1 MEQSTILGADDPR
14 TSAQT
19 KTPKKPDNYLPWA
32 ILSTLLCC
40 LPFGIVAIIYSAKVD
55 SEWNA
60 GHYDAAIDAA
70 AAAKKWTWIGAGIGI
85 SVILLYVIFIA
96 CVAFAAATGALN

>member
-1 MEQSTILGADDPR
+1 MEQNTFFGIGNPR
-14 TSAQT
+14 NSEQT

-32 ILSTLLCC
+32 ILTTVCCC

-60 GHYDAAIDAA
+60 GRHNESIAAA
-70 AAAKKWTWIGAGIGI
+70 AAAKKWTWIGAGIGL
-85 SVILLYVIFIA
+85 SVILLYVIFVVCIA
-96 CVAFAAATGALN
+96 IAAGRCAL